1 MQVTSNP
8 YPMNNAYQK
17 PTKATQ
23 NADYVPQQIEQHSKQ
38 VSTPQN
44 GFDVRGKVNL
54 VYLLKPQDITEFS
67 GERNFLADLHAA
79 SKTPQELEQQ
89 YIQNGLQRDVGAII
103 FMEGKA
109 VASQD
114 YDGAIYGQG
123 PEADIFSQADND
135 PEKIKQLV
143 AQHFPDAHVEFY
155 AKGKGPT
162 NAEVFELR
170 FGESY
175 EDFVHEQVQSY
186 SDQYLTD
193 QIAAEEHY
201 RRKLMFEQAPQTS
214 VFSVDGQVVASRDEK
229 GFVDAGQPL
238 LNVADTRG
246 IQREV
251 LKELFRYSP
260 ERSPEDY
267 QALLHEVFGEG
278 VELTSYNTA
287 QAPTRAEVY
296 KLAETG

>member
-8 YPMNNAYQK
+8 YPVNKAYQK

-23 NADYVPQQIEQHSKQ
+23 NTDYVQQSFEQYSEQ
-38 VSTPQN
+38 INTPQN

-54 VYLLKPQDITEFS
+54 VYLLKPQDITRLSDEH
-67 GERNFLADLHAA
+67 NFLADFNITQR
-79 SKTPQELEQQ
+79 SPEELEQQ
-89 YIQNGLQRDVGAII
+89 YTQKGLQRDVGTII
-103 FMEGKA
+103 FVEGKA
-109 VASQD
+109 VASQN

-123 PEADIFSQADND
+123 PMADIFKQAGQD

-143 AQHFPDAHVEFY
+143 AQHFPDARVEFY
-155 AKGKGPT
+155 AEGKGPT

-170 FGESY
+170 YGENY
-175 EDFVHEQVQSY
+175 EDFVREQVQSHR
-186 SDQYLTD
+186 DQYLTD

-201 RRKLMFEQAPQTS
+201 RRKLMFEQTPQTS

-238 LNVADTRG
+238 LNVADTKA
-246 IQREV
+246 IEREV
-251 LKELFRYSP
+251 LKELLRYSP

-278 VELTSYNTA
+278 VELTSYSTA